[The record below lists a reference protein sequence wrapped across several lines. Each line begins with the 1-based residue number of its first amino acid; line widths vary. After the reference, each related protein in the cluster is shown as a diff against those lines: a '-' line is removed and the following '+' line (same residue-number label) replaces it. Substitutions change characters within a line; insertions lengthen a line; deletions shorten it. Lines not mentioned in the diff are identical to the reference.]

1 MNDTDSK
8 YKFESPWGKPYTSS
22 IASKKHW
29 KTKTSIMTNS
39 FVHTDMATEHTGV
52 LRVEAAAENL
62 KSIFTGKG
70 VGQSLVLAAI
80 VAAVLVGAN
89 RLIDSVAGGS
99 HWIAGW
105 ALLWAVAFLAI
116 ALLAAPARNL
126 SSSLR
131 TLSAAWS
138 EGQRRAAEDEKTWE
152 AALRDSRI
160 MADLNRAMSDSA
172 VSFYHKNY

>member
-1 MNDTDSK
+1 
-8 YKFESPWGKPYTSS
+8 
-22 IASKKHW
+22 
-29 KTKTSIMTNS
+29 MTNS

-62 KSIFTGKG
+62 KSTFTGKG

-80 VAAVLVGAN
+80 VAAVLVAAN

-105 ALLWAVAFLAI
+105 ALLWAVAFVAI

-131 TLSAAWS
+131 ALGTTWS
-138 EGQRRAAEDEKTWE
+138 QEQRRAAEDEKTWE

-160 MADLNRAMSDSA
+160 MADLNRAMSDAA

>member
-1 MNDTDSK
+1 
-8 YKFESPWGKPYTSS
+8 
-22 IASKKHW
+22 
-29 KTKTSIMTNS
+29 MTNS

-62 KSIFTGKG
+62 KSTFTGKG

-80 VAAVLVGAN
+80 VAAVVVVAN
-89 RLIDSVAGGS
+89 RLVDSVAGGS

-105 ALLWAVAFLAI
+105 ALLWAVAFVAI

-131 TLSAAWS
+131 ALSTTWS
-138 EGQRRAAEDEKTWE
+138 QEHRRAAEDEKTWE

>member
-1 MNDTDSK
+1 
-8 YKFESPWGKPYTSS
+8 
-22 IASKKHW
+22 
-29 KTKTSIMTNS
+29 MTNS

-52 LRVEAAAENL
+52 QRVERAAENL
-62 KSIFTGKG
+62 KSTFTAKG
-70 VGQSLVLAAI
+70 VGSSLVLAAI
-80 VAAVLVGAN
+80 VAAVVVGAN
-89 RLIDSVAGGS
+89 QLIDSVAGGS

>member
-1 MNDTDSK
+1 
-8 YKFESPWGKPYTSS
+8 
-22 IASKKHW
+22 
-29 KTKTSIMTNS
+29 MTNS

-62 KSIFTGKG
+62 KSTFTGKG
-70 VGQSLVLAAI
+70 VGQSLVLTAI

-172 VSFYHKNY
+172 VSIYHKNY

>member
-1 MNDTDSK
+1 
-8 YKFESPWGKPYTSS
+8 
-22 IASKKHW
+22 
-29 KTKTSIMTNS
+29 MTNS

-62 KSIFTGKG
+62 KSTFTGKG

-80 VAAVLVGAN
+80 VAAVLVAAN

-105 ALLWAVAFLAI
+105 ALLWAVAFVAI

-131 TLSAAWS
+131 ALGITVRSAIDVLLAS
-138 EGQRRAAEDEKTWE
+138 LCIERGFVLLHRDRDFDAFETHRG
-152 AALRDSRI
+152 LRGW
-160 MADLNRAMSDSA
+160 A
-172 VSFYHKNY
+172 H